1 MPFFVDAGTFFV
13 AAAMVFLIPGSFR
26 AKRDDTQPKQ
36 TFRQELSE
44 GVRWLMGH
52 SLLRPM
58 AIILGLMNAA
68 AMIHG
73 ATFVL
78 FAQDVMGVGP
88 FVFGII
94 GFGGAIGGLIGGWI
108 APSISER
115 LGSGTALAVSVGV
128 MTIVPLLIGLIA
140 TWPVVLVLFGIESLF
155 IILWNVIT
163 VSLRQT
169 IIPEGLLGRVN
180 SVYRFFA
187 WGMIPFGAAA
197 GGMLVWVVE
206 RLADRDLALRSTW
219 FAASA
224 IFAAIFVFVRAKLT
238 TEKIEAARDAATAT
252 SS

>member
-1 MPFFVDAGTFFV
+1 
-13 AAAMVFLIPGSFR
+13 
-26 AKRDDTQPKQ
+26 
-36 TFRQELSE
+36 
-44 GVRWLMGH
+44 MGH

-108 APSISER
+108 APSISQR
-115 LGSGTALAVSVGV
+115 FGSGTALAVSVGV

-140 TWPVVLVLFGIESLF
+140 TWPVVLVLFGVESLF

-169 IIPEGLLGRVN
+169 IIPEDLLGPGQQRLPILRLGNDPVRRRDRGHHRV
-180 SVYRFFA
+180 
-187 WGMIPFGAAA
+187 
-197 GGMLVWVVE
+197 GG
-206 RLADRDLALRSTW
+206 RTSCRS
-219 FAASA
+219 
-224 IFAAIFVFVRAKLT
+224 
-238 TEKIEAARDAATAT
+238 
-252 SS
+252 

>member
-1 MPFFVDAGTFFV
+1 
-13 AAAMVFLIPGSFR
+13 
-26 AKRDDTQPKQ
+26 
-36 TFRQELSE
+36 
-44 GVRWLMGH
+44 
-52 SLLRPM
+52 
-58 AIILGLMNAA
+58 
-68 AMIHG
+68 
-73 ATFVL
+73 
-78 FAQDVMGVGP
+78 
-88 FVFGII
+88 
-94 GFGGAIGGLIGGWI
+94 
-108 APSISER
+108 
-115 LGSGTALAVSVGV
+115 
-128 MTIVPLLIGLIA
+128 
-140 TWPVVLVLFGIESLF
+140 LF

-238 TEKIEAARDAATAT
+238 TEKIEAARDAATA
-252 SS
+252 SSF